1 MQSMY
6 RIWFSI
12 ETRVAASHWVIEY
25 LVGGLVVKW
34 LVGWWVSGEWV
45 NGLVVGSFN
54 KTCSKKHLIFTGKV
68 HYILKTRLK

>member
-1 MQSMY
+1 MY

-34 LVGWWVSGEWV
+34 LVGWWVSG
-45 NGLVVGSFN
+45 
-54 KTCSKKHLIFTGKV
+54 
-68 HYILKTRLK
+68 